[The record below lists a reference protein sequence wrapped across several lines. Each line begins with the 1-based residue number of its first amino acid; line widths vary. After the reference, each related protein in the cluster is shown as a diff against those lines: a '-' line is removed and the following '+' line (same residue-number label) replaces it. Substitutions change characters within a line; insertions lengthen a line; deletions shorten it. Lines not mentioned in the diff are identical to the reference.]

1 MRTSA
6 APMDRVHVPRV
17 IACLVILS
25 RRAPSRAAPRPPLL
39 FSAKAGKKKQQGPGG
54 RSRSE
59 AKATEKQ
66 CSIRRPARLRP
77 GAGSA
82 CHAPLY
88 STPRPRVSSVHGPG
102 CRVGPGLAVGKGDP
116 KRHACEEGPI
126 AGAPRASSLPCVHRK
141 RTSRTVERPARTAWG
156 SLGPHRQRDRVGFP
170 LCRKRNSSLLLRN
183 QPPPPVARSIRI

>member
-39 FSAKAGKKKQQGPGG
+39 FSAKAGKKAAGG

-126 AGAPRASSLPCVHRK
+126 AGARASSLPCVHRK